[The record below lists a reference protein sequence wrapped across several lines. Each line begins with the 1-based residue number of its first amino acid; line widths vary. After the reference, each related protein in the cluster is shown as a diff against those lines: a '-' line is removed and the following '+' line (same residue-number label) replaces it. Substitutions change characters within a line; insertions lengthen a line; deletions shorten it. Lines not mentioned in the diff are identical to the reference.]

1 MIVGVTQPPDLP
13 TPASQAQDMEPSRI
27 DRMLRIEVV
36 LLLGVCV
43 GYSAVSSVISFVRTY
58 VQFGGFANTSLSL
71 NNSQAPASQPWFD
84 LAYQLLSNLRPLA
97 FAALALY
104 LLART
109 PAAAAAITQARAR
122 GGFGIGIDAR
132 RPGRDALHGIML
144 ATVIG
149 VPGLA
154 LYFTARALGQ
164 NADIAT
170 SGLPEVWWRIP
181 VLILSSFGNGALE
194 EIIWVG
200 FLMTRFAQLGWSD
213 ERAIATSAFIRGLY
227 HAYQG
232 WGGMVGNMVM
242 GVVYCLY
249 FKRTG
254 RVAPLVVAHTI
265 QDIVVFVGYVLL
277 SPHLSWL
284 RP

>member
-13 TPASQAQDMEPSRI
+13 TPAGQAQEMERSRI

-36 LLLGVCV
+36 LLLSVCV
-43 GYSAVSSVISFVRTY
+43 GYSAVSSVISFARTY

-109 PAAAAAITQARAR
+109 PAAAAAITAARAR
-122 GGFGIGIDAR
+122 GGFGIGIDR
-132 RPGRDALHGIML
+132 RMPGRDALHGIVL
-144 ATVIG
+144 ATLIG
-149 VPGLA
+149 LPGLA

-164 NADIAT
+164 NASIAT

-232 WGGMVGNMVM
+232 WGGMVGNMIM

-265 QDIVVFVGYVLL
+265 QDIVVFVGYVLV
-277 SPHLSWL
+277 SPHVSWL
-284 RP
+284 